1 MTDLTNKDDY
11 LGYIKIWC
19 SVLTH
24 TQFLWLQLLK
34 PSTRQHMTTRHR
46 MSPKTQWHSAYPQI
60 QHVETWRSMAR
71 LRTSHNHSMT
81 FGKSRSWPASSH
93 IAAPAMARLSCRSL
107 TWVLH
112 NRILKLNLRV
122 ITSTSQI
129 LWQFRAP
136 RSLSHRNLE
145 SPPALCWIPL
155 SSMLTGNHTHS
166 CWLCQLLQKK

>member
-1 MTDLTNKDDY
+1 MLGYAGMSRMSMEVSTEIKGSLLRRLRVYLKIGYPKNFRVHHQYAMTDLTNKDDY

-93 IAAPAMARLSCRSL
+93 I
-107 TWVLH
+107 VL
-112 NRILKLNLRV
+112 LRP
-122 ITSTSQI
+122 
-129 LWQFRAP
+129 WQDWAV
-136 RSLSHRNLE
+136 E
-145 SPPALCWIPL
+145 A
-155 SSMLTGNHTHS
+155 
-166 CWLCQLLQKK
+166 